1 MTNSS
6 HTMNEGEKE
15 VAQNKK
21 KSSLIAPKRLSN
33 IIPNTARVSISFM
46 EDSKTTHFLDEPP
59 TD

>member
-1 MTNSS
+1 
-6 HTMNEGEKE
+6 MNECEKE
-15 VAQNKK
+15 VSQNKK

-46 EDSKTTHFLDEPP
+46 EDSKTTHFLDEAP